1 MARSGTSLLGQF
13 IKTSPE
19 VVIFPEMN
27 PANTPAIFELLSQV
41 RRTLGFQSWRPFSE
55 SDVEARIV
63 ELLRHIWGSGR
74 DWDVHDDS
82 GQPRFGLKQPNAE
95 ELHEEFAEVL
105 GDHPPQWVYAIRNP
119 ADVYDSTMRM
129 EGWGDYG
136 PEAFHARYDQSLR
149 IAHKL
154 YATGDLF
161 VFDVDRT
168 ARDPVA
174 RKQQAADL
182 FSFLDLEPTPRTE
195 EFLEE
200 WPTVNTSAGKNRGSI
215 PDEEI
220 ARRVA
225 QFSES
230 DEYGQLWGM
239 AHNLREA
246 ALGTSAGGP

>member
-1 MARSGTSLLGQF
+1 MARSGTSLIGQF
-13 IKTSPE
+13 IKTSPD

-41 RRTLGFQSWRPFSE
+41 RRTLGFQSWRPFTE
-55 SDVEARIV
+55 RDVEARVV
-63 ELLRHIWGSGR
+63 ELLRNIWGSGR
-74 DWDVHDDS
+74 DWDVHDDT
-82 GQPRFGLKQPNAE
+82 GQRRFGFKQPNAE
-95 ELHEEFAEVL
+95 ELHEDFAAVL
-105 GDHPPQWVYAIRNP
+105 GEFPPQWVYAIRNP
-119 ADVYDSTMRM
+119 ADVYSSTLRM
-129 EGWGDYG
+129 ENWGDYE
-136 PEAFHARYDQSLR
+136 PEAFQARYSESLR

-154 YATGDLF
+154 YASGDLF

-168 ARDPVA
+168 SRDPVT

-182 FSFLDLEPTPRTE
+182 FEFLGLDSTYRSE

-200 WPTVNTSAGKNRGSI
+200 WPAVNTSGGANRGPI

-230 DEYGQLWGM
+230 DDYGQLWST

-246 ALGTSAGGP
+246 ALR